1 MINMIDKSSFKVF
14 FILCVHVFDLN
25 VCMCVTCVCVVPV
38 DDRRGVLGLLK
49 LVINGGKLPY
59 IYFGNHTQV
68 LGKSIK
74 HS

>member
-25 VCMCVTCVCVVPV
+25 VCMFVTCVCVVPV